1 MIPAKEEVRRLLE
14 LLPDDASLEDIQY
27 HIYVRQKVLR
37 GLEDIE
43 AGRTLSEEE
52 FEVIAEDLCRA
63 WPGGAGNRCTGY
75 SRALH

>member
-27 HIYVRQKVLR
+27 HIYVCQKIMR

-52 FEVIAEDLCRA
+52 FEARISKWLE
-63 WPGGAGNRCTGY
+63 P
-75 SRALH
+75 

>member
-1 MIPAKEEVRRLLE
+1 MYRQKTQVEGDAAMRPAKEEVRRLLE

-27 HIYVRQKVLR
+27 HIYVRQKILR

-52 FEVIAEDLCRA
+52 FEARMSKWLE
-63 WPGGAGNRCTGY
+63 P
-75 SRALH
+75 